1 MNVKMISNSNLQLL
15 GVNLVVKFV
24 NGWSHGSP
32 RPMNMNEKLIQII
45 SKSEAF
51 FRSFVTKQRLRTKV
65 S

>member
-1 MNVKMISNSNLQLL
+1 MNVKMISNSKLQLL
-15 GVNLVVKFV
+15 GVDLVVKLV
-24 NGWSHGSP
+24 YGWSHGSP
-32 RPMNMNEKLIQII
+32 RPMNMNDKLII